1 MESFEISLNSAVD
14 DLPLFTLTMSG
25 SRVNHHSLEGN
36 DRNSEMSLVVGDFRM
51 ESCSF
56 GRTLESYR
64 TILGLAPSASTS
76 LLSVKYSK
84 GANAVRS
91 CNVGDADKSKCEA
104 CAEIV
109 LSPMRF
115 VHIHSQV
122 FTLIEYVCEVRLPS
136 DLMSHFFRLTLSPLK
151 TIYQGVFG
159 AIAASVAS
167 SAAAAAMQAA
177 KGSQDGERLFY
188 IIASGFNFVLPQAA
202 YSENFF
208 SFFAGNFEAHYRS
221 LKDGIG
227 SEAQVSLK
235 DVSMNCN
242 QSMQM
247 VAAPVNMSVRV
258 SLKPPFAQLTEDERA
273 TRVIVSISRI
283 RLLVAQ
289 GHYALSMYIL
299 EYNIG
304 EQDNFLREEKGH
316 RFVENERVNMLPG
329 AAVNTIMKNLTHAGV
344 ENVEVIKR

>member
-1 MESFEISLNSAVD
+1 
-14 DLPLFTLTMSG
+14 
-25 SRVNHHSLEGN
+25 
-36 DRNSEMSLVVGDFRM
+36 
-51 ESCSF
+51 
-56 GRTLESYR
+56 
-64 TILGLAPSASTS
+64 
-76 LLSVKYSK
+76 
-84 GANAVRS
+84 
-91 CNVGDADKSKCEA
+91 
-104 CAEIV
+104 
-109 LSPMRF
+109 
-115 VHIHSQV
+115 
-122 FTLIEYVCEVRLPS
+122 
-136 DLMSHFFRLTLSPLK
+136 LK
-151 TIYQGVFG
+151 TIHQGVFG

-208 SFFAGNFEAHYRS
+208 SFLAGNFEAHYRS

-242 QSMQM
+242 QNMQM

-273 TRVIVSISRI
+273 TRVKVSISRI

-316 RFVENERVNMLPG
+316 RVVENERVNNMLPG